1 MKLNPSKTFWA
12 TITGSKIR
20 LRIILRIKVQLT
32 TTDSTIFRS
41 QLVSNVWPLKII
53 SLRIFK
59 EWENNHQT

>member
-12 TITGSKIR
+12 TIKGSKIR

-59 EWENNHQT
+59 EWENKHQT

>member
-12 TITGSKIR
+12 TIKGSKIR